1 MFSAKQGHY
10 WYLFLKRLWYDA
22 VLDWGLNPGPPEL
35 EASTIPLGYRG
46 GLFMKDDFANRQE
59 VGHTETEAL
68 IYVSLHHSIIDLF
81 SLERIQRW
89 LTFLSS
95 TVLL

>member
-1 MFSAKQGHY
+1 
-10 WYLFLKRLWYDA
+10 
-22 VLDWGLNPGPPEL
+22 
-35 EASTIPLGYRG
+35 
-46 GLFMKDDFANRQE
+46 MKDDFANRQE

-89 LTFLSS
+89 LTFLST